1 VSTAWSEIVAI
12 VMLVAVLAFAVA
24 RPKGWP
30 EAVLAVP
37 AALLLCV
44 IGAIGWRNAGTHLLA
59 LVPTLVFLAGV
70 LLLAHL
76 CQAEGLFD
84 WLGHLVAT
92 RAGARPV
99 RLLGWVVGVAAVTTA
114 VLSLDATIV
123 LLTPVVFV
131 TASRAG
137 LRPKPY
143 AYATSHLANSA
154 SLLLPVSNLTNLLA
168 LSALGLS
175 FTRFAALMGLPWLVA
190 VTVEFIC
197 LRLFF
202 RADLSVAAPP
212 QGAAPAVPA
221 PVFALVVLALTL
233 VGFVV
238 CDQFGL
244 APFWAAWAGCVV
256 IGVKQLVLARGR
268 RVTALRG
275 DAKAVDVPFLLFVA
289 ALSVVVQAVVTDGA
303 AAWIARI
310 IPDGHSLGTLLLLAV
325 TAAVLANVVNNLPAI
340 LILLPLVAPLGPV
353 ALLAC
358 LIGVNIGPNLTFFG
372 SLATLLWRRIVAH
385 RGHPAGLGEFTL
397 LGALTVPISL
407 VGCTIALWAAA
418 AWIGVQP

>member
-1 VSTAWSEIVAI
+1 MSTGWAEVVAL
-12 VMLVAVLAFAVA
+12 VVLVAVLVFAVA

-30 EAVLAVP
+30 EAYFAVP
-37 AALLLCV
+37 AALLLCLV
-44 IGAIGWRNAGTHLLA
+44 GTIGWDAAATHLWT

-76 CQAEGLFD
+76 CRAEGLFD
-84 WLGHLVAT
+84 WLGHLVAR

-99 RLLGWVVGVAAVTTA
+99 RLLAWVVGVAAVTTA

-190 VTVEFIC
+190 VAVEFIC

-212 QGAAPAVPA
+212 QGDAPSAPA
-221 PVFALVVLALTL
+221 PVFALVVLGLTL
-233 VGFVV
+233 AGFVV

-256 IGVKQLVLARGR
+256 IGVKQLVTTRGR
-268 RVTALRG
+268 RGAELLG

-303 AAWIARI
+303 AAGIAHL
-310 IPDGHSLGTLLLLAV
+310 IPAGHGLGTLLLLAV

-340 LILLPLVAPLGPV
+340 LILLPLTAPLGPV
-353 ALLAC
+353 AVLAC
-358 LIGVNIGPNLTFFG
+358 LIGVNIGLNLTFFG
-372 SLATLLWRRIVAH
+372 SLATLLWRRIVAR
-385 RGHPAGLGEFTL
+385 RGQPPGLGEFTL

-418 AWIGVQP
+418 TWIGV

>member
-1 VSTAWSEIVAI
+1 MSTAWAEVVA
-12 VMLVAVLAFAVA
+12 VAVLVGVLVFAVA

-30 EAVLAVP
+30 EAYFAVP
-37 AALLLCV
+37 AALVLCLV
-44 IGAIGWRNAGTHLLA
+44 GAIGWGDAATHLWA

-76 CQAEGLFD
+76 CRAEGLFD
-84 WLGHLVAT
+84 WLGHLVAR
-92 RAGARPV
+92 RAGPRPV

-137 LRPKPY
+137 VRPKPY

-175 FTRFAALMGLPWLVA
+175 FTRFAALMALPWLVA
-190 VTVEFIC
+190 VAVEFIC

-212 QGAAPAVPA
+212 QKDATPTPA

-233 VGFVV
+233 VGFAV
-238 CDQFGL
+238 CDRLGL
-244 APFWAAWAGCVV
+244 APFWAAWAGCVI
-256 IGVKQLVLARGR
+256 IGVKQLVAARGR
-268 RVTALRG
+268 RGAELLG

-289 ALSVVVQAVVTDGA
+289 ALSVVVQTVVTDGA
-303 AAWIARI
+303 AAGIAHL
-310 IPDGHSLGTLLLLAV
+310 IPAGHGLGTLLLLAV

-340 LILLPLVAPLGPV
+340 LILLPLTAPLGPV
-353 ALLAC
+353 AVLAC
-358 LIGVNIGPNLTFFG
+358 LVGVNIGPNLTFFG

-385 RGHPAGLGEFTL
+385 RGQPTGLGEFTL

-418 AWIGVQP
+418 AWIGV

>member
-1 VSTAWSEIVAI
+1 
-12 VMLVAVLAFAVA
+12 MLIGVLVFAVA

-30 EAVLAVP
+30 EAYFAVP

-44 IGAIGWRNAGTHLLA
+44 AGVIGWKNAATHVWTM
-59 LVPTLVFLAGV
+59 VPTLVFLGGI

-76 CQAEGLFD
+76 CQTEGLFD
-84 WLGHLVAT
+84 WLGHMVAQ
-92 RAGARPV
+92 RANGRPV
-99 RLLGWVVGVAAVTTA
+99 RLLSWVVAVAAVTTA

-168 LSALGLS
+168 LSAIGLS
-175 FTRFAALMGLPWLVA
+175 FTRFAALMSLPWLVA
-190 VTVEFIC
+190 IAVELVC

-212 QGAAPAVPA
+212 QVTPATSVA
-221 PVFALVVLALTL
+221 PVFALVTLGLTL
-233 VGFVV
+233 IGFVL
-238 CDQFGL
+238 CDEFGL
-244 APFWAAWAGCVV
+244 QPFWAAWAASLV
-256 IGVKQLVLARGR
+256 IGARQLVKSRGHR
-268 RVTALRG
+268 ASALLG
-275 DAKAVDVPFLLFVA
+275 DARAVDIQFLLFVA

-303 AAWIARI
+303 AADITRI
-310 IPDGHSLGTLLLLAV
+310 IPSGHGLGTLLLLAV

-340 LILLPLVAPLGPV
+340 LILLPLAAPLGPV
-353 ALLAC
+353 AVLAC
-358 LIGVNIGPNLTFFG
+358 LIGVNIGPNLTYFG

-385 RGHPAGLGEFTL
+385 RGEPAGLGEFTL

-407 VGCTIALWAAA
+407 LGCTIALWVAAS
-418 AWIGVQP
+418 WIGV

>member
-1 VSTAWSEIVAI
+1 MSTGWAEIVAI
-12 VMLVAVLAFAVA
+12 VVLVGVLVFAVT

-30 EAVLAVP
+30 EAYFAVP
-37 AALLLCV
+37 AALVLCLIGV
-44 IGAIGWRNAGTHLLA
+44 IGWGDAATHLKTM
-59 LVPTLVFLAGV
+59 VPTLVFLAGI

-76 CQAEGLFD
+76 CQTEGLFD
-84 WLGHLVAT
+84 WLGHLVAR
-92 RAGARPV
+92 RAGGRPT
-99 RLLGWVVGVAAVTTA
+99 RLLGWVVTVAAVTTA

-137 LRPKPY
+137 RRPKPY

-175 FTRFAALMGLPWLVA
+175 FTKFAALMGLPWLVA
-190 VTVEFIC
+190 IAVEFVC

-212 QGAAPAVPA
+212 QAAPPASPA
-221 PVFALVVLALTL
+221 PVFALVALGLTL
-233 VGFVV
+233 IGFVV
-238 CDQFGL
+238 CDEFGL
-244 APFWAAWAGCVV
+244 PPFWAAWAASLV
-256 IGVKQLVLARGR
+256 IGVRQVVRARGR
-268 RVTALRG
+268 PASALLG
-275 DAKAVDVPFLLFVA
+275 DAKAVDIPFLLFVA

-303 AAWIARI
+303 AADIARL
-310 IPDGHSLGTLLLLAV
+310 IPSGHGLGTLLLLAV
-325 TAAVLANVVNNLPAI
+325 MAAVLANIVNNLPAI
-340 LILLPLVAPLGPV
+340 LILLPLAAPLGPV
-353 ALLAC
+353 AMLAC
-358 LIGVNIGPNLTFFG
+358 LIGVNIGPNLTYFG

-385 RGHPAGLGEFTL
+385 RGEPAGLGEFTR

-407 VGCTIALWAAA
+407 VGCTIALWATAS
-418 AWIGVQP
+418 WIGA

>member
-1 VSTAWSEIVAI
+1 MGTGWSEVIAV
-12 VMLVAVLAFAVA
+12 VMLIGVLVFAVT

-30 EAVLAVP
+30 EAYFAVP
-37 AALLLCV
+37 AALMLCV
-44 IGAIGWRNAGTHLLA
+44 VGVIGWKDAATHLKTM
-59 LVPTLVFLAGV
+59 VPTLVFLAGV

-84 WLGHLVAT
+84 WLGHLVAR
-92 RAGARPV
+92 RAGGRPV
-99 RLLGWVVGVAAVTTA
+99 RLLGWVVAVAAVTTA
-114 VLSLDATIV
+114 VLSLDATVV

-190 VTVEFIC
+190 IAVEFVC

-202 RADLSVAAPP
+202 RADLSVSAPP
-212 QGAAPAVPA
+212 QTTHPRAPAPM
-221 PVFALVVLALTL
+221 FALVILGLTL
-233 VGFVV
+233 IGFVV
-238 CDQFGL
+238 CDQLGL
-244 APFWAAWAGCVV
+244 QPFWAAWASSVI
-256 IGVKQLVLARGR
+256 IGVKRLIGARGTR
-268 RVTALRG
+268 ARELLG
-275 DAKAVDVPFLLFVA
+275 DAKAVDIPFLLFVA
-289 ALSVVVQAVVTDGA
+289 SLSVVVQAVVTDGA
-303 AAWIARI
+303 AAGIARI
-310 IPDGHSLGTLLLLAV
+310 IPAGHSFGTLLLLAI

-340 LILLPLVAPLGPV
+340 LILLPLTAPLGPI
-353 ALLAC
+353 AMLAC
-358 LIGVNIGPNLTFFG
+358 LVGVNIGPNLTYFG

-385 RGHPAGLGEFTL
+385 RGQPAGLGEFTL

-407 VGCTIALWAAA
+407 LGCTLALWAAA
-418 AWIGVQP
+418 SWIGV

>member
-1 VSTAWSEIVAI
+1 MSTAWSEAIAI
-12 VMLVAVLAFAVA
+12 VVLIAVLAFAVV

-59 LVPTLVFLAGV
+59 LLPTLVFLAGI

-76 CQAEGLFD
+76 CQTEGLFD
-84 WLGHLVAT
+84 WLGHLVAA
-92 RAGARPV
+92 RAGARPT
-99 RLLGWVVGVAAVTTA
+99 RLLAWVTGAAAVTTA
-114 VLSLDATIV
+114 VLSLDATVV

-137 LRPKPY
+137 RHPKPY

-175 FTRFAALMGLPWLVA
+175 FTRFTTLMALPWLAAIV
-190 VTVEFIC
+190 VEFAC
-197 LRLFF
+197 LRWFF
-202 RADLSVAAPP
+202 RDELRTATVPKT
-212 QGAAPAVPA
+212 APAATKA
-221 PVFALVVLALTL
+221 PVFALVILGLTL
-233 VGFVV
+233 AGLVA
-238 CDQFGL
+238 CDQFGWPL
-244 APFWAAWAGCVV
+244 FWATWAGCVV
-256 IGVKQLVLARGR
+256 IGVKQLVTARSHLA
-268 RVTALRG
+268 TALRG

-325 TAAVLANVVNNLPAI
+325 TAAILANVVNNLPAI

-372 SLATLLWRRIVAH
+372 SLATLLWRRIIAR
-385 RGHPAGLGEFTL
+385 RGHPAAFAEFTK
-397 LGALTVPISL
+397 LGALTVPLGLAAST
-407 VGCTIALWAAA
+407 VALWATVS
-418 AWIGVQP
+418 WLGV